1 MFAIFTTYRLRQI
14 ILLGAEMLLLG
25 IGIQSHPLGED
36 LSLGSVHSAGL
47 LGQYAGGL
55 TGGEA
60 LSKLDF
66 SSASQE
72 FGASDQDHLGS
83 LGDHL
88 SEDTFPADYGSS
100 HEGGEEYA
108 EASEVHS
115 HYEGASDHEDH
126 KAVPGIDHGKGAFS
140 YSTLYEFKDRD
151 DHEKHQLQHQAL
163 EQEVEHQA
171 EHQAFEHQHEHELS
185 HLEHLY

>member
-1 MFAIFTTYRLRQI
+1 MLNNHLKMM
-14 ILLGAEMLLLG
+14 ILLGAKLLLLG
-25 IGIQSHPLGED
+25 IGVQGYPLDEKD
-36 LSLGSVHSAGL
+36 LSSGIVHSAGL
-47 LGQYAGGL
+47 LGHYAGGL

-66 SSASQE
+66 SSSASQE
-72 FGASDQDHLGS
+72 FGGEPDHLGS

-88 SEDTFPADYGSS
+88 SEEGFPADFGSS
-100 HEGGEEYA
+100 DGGEEFA

-115 HYEGASDHEDH
+115 HYEDAGDHEEH

-151 DHEKHQLQHQAL
+151 EHELQHIQHQAL
-163 EQEVEHQA
+163 EQQVEHQV
-171 EHQAFEHQHEHELS
+171 EHQILEHQHHDLS

>member
-1 MFAIFTTYRLRQI
+1 MM
-14 ILLGAEMLLLG
+14 ILLGAKLLLLG
-25 IGIQSHPLGED
+25 IIGVQGYPLDEKD
-36 LSLGSVHSAGL
+36 LSSGILHSAGL
-47 LGQYAGGL
+47 LGNYAGGL

-66 SSASQE
+66 SSSASQE
-72 FGASDQDHLGS
+72 FGGESPDHLGS

-88 SEDTFPADYGSS
+88 SEEGFPTDFGSS
-100 HEGGEEYA
+100 SDAGEEFS

-115 HYEGASDHEDH
+115 HYEDAGDHEEH

-151 DHEKHQLQHQAL
+151 EHELQHIQHQAL
-163 EQEVEHQA
+163 EQQVEHQIL
-171 EHQAFEHQHEHELS
+171 EHQHHDLS